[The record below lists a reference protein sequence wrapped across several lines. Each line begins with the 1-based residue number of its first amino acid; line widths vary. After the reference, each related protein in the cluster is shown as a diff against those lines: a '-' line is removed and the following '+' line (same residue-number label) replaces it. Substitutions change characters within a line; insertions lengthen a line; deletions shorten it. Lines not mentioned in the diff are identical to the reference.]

1 MNEILRQAE
10 RADIADIQRVR
21 HAVKENRLTS
31 RVISDEEVAQAIELT
46 GRGWVIEVQG
56 RVQAFAIGNAE
67 SGNIF
72 ALFVDPGH
80 EGRGYGRRLQ
90 DEMLRWLWSR
100 GLKRLWLSSAPGTRA
115 ERFYESSGW
124 VRRGLLTNGE
134 VLFERH
140 AT

>member
-115 ERFYESSGW
+115 ERFYESSGL

>member
-1 MNEILRQAE
+1 MDEILRQAE
-10 RADIADIQRVR
+10 RRDIADIQRVR
-21 HAVKENRLTS
+21 HAVKENRLAS
-31 RVISDEEVAQAIELT
+31 RVISDKEVAQAIEVT
-46 GRGWVIEVQG
+46 GRGWVIEVEG

-67 SGNIF
+67 TGNIF

-100 GLKRLWLSSAPGTRA
+100 GLKRLWLSTAPGTRA

-124 VRRGLLTNGE
+124 VRRDLLSNGE